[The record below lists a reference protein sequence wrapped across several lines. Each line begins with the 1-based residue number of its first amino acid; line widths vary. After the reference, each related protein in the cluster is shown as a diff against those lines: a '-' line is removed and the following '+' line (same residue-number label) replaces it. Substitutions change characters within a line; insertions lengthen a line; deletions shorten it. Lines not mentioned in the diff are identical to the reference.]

1 MKNEIEKDLPALSA
15 IFILL
20 IVLGLYFKSEYSNYK
35 NQELMS
41 KAITII
47 QKQDVRIEMLEQ
59 TRDSLNSEIDY
70 LENRIG
76 QMTYLDTLLKDLH
89 RDWTGK

>member
-1 MKNEIEKDLPALSA
+1 MKNEIEKDLPVVSA

-47 QKQDVRIEMLEQ
+47 QKQDTRIEMLEQ
-59 TRDSLNSEIDY
+59 TRDSLNSEISY

-89 RDWTGK
+89 RDWSGK